1 MQTYLE
7 YKHIIE
13 SRMDIFVLDL
23 FILCW
28 QVKRLL
34 IILVCFHLMMFF
46 LKKWQDNSLLF

>member
-7 YKHIIE
+7 YKDIIE
-13 SRMDIFVLDL
+13 SRMDIFALDL

-46 LKKWQDNSLLF
+46 